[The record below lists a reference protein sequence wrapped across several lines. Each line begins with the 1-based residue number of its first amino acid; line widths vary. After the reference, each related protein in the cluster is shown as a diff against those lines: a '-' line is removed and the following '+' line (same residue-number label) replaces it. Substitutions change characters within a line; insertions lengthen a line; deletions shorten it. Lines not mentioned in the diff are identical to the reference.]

1 MPPPQKKCPVP
12 WCDPCHR
19 RIHSC
24 LGLFTRLHTTNNIS
38 IGSAVL
44 AQFVVMTNKHR
55 QKLRS
60 NRRNYKQEYMYV
72 LLYEGK
78 CKWSYGPSCPA
89 DFPLNIFIQSFIP
102 KLWLTSPFCVTLY
115 CIVQACMNRGY
126 KTVSSLRDYDCCI
139 AIYLWY
145 NVVEN
150 DVYFRIYKHELCKF
164 VNMMLIHNLHFWF
177 GSAFY
182 YSAML
187 YCMQLWIVRSTLVTH
202 TMTRAQVKILILTK
216 HHTRLKT

>member
-44 AQFVVMTNKHR
+44 AQFVVMTNEHR

-89 DFPLNIFIQSFIP
+89 DFPLNIFIHSFIP

-115 CIVQACMNRGY
+115 CIVQACINRGY

-139 AIYLWY
+139 AIYLWC

-150 DVYFRIYKHELCKF
+150 DVYFRIYKHDLCKF

-187 YCMQLWIVRSTLVTH
+187 YCMQLWIVRSTLVTD
-202 TMTRAQVKILILTK
+202 TMTRA
-216 HHTRLKT
+216 